1 MIYSILLMYKKYG
14 NKLMCFSPP
23 VMLATFAIEF
33 GLLFYTLWRYK
44 LNTVSRL
51 VVAFLAC
58 LGVFQLSEF
67 MICGGLGLGHTEWV
81 QLGYVAITLLP
92 ALGIHLVATLA
103 KKSVKPLVF
112 AAYASALAYS
122 AYFIAF
128 AGQVLHSQCTPN
140 YTIFDMDGRGYLFY
154 GLYYYGWLLLT
165 AFLSI
170 KWAREFPKK
179 AAALRWMVV
188 GYAVFLVPTT
198 LANMIE
204 PATIRAIPSIMCGF
218 AVLFALVLV
227 WKVLPLS
234 KTPVKKR

>member
-1 MIYSILLMYKKYG
+1 MYKKYG

-33 GLLFYTLWRYK
+33 GLAFYAIWRYK

-51 VVAFLAC
+51 VVAFLIT

-92 ALGIHLVATLA
+92 ALGIHLTAVLA
-103 KKSVKPLVF
+103 GKKSARPLVY
-112 AAYASALAYS
+112 AAYASAFAY
-122 AYFIAF
+122 AVYFIAYG
-128 AGQVLHSQCTPN
+128 AQVIHEQCAPN
-140 YTIFDMDGRGYLFY
+140 YAIFDMDGNGYLFY

-165 AFLSI
+165 ALLSV
-170 KWAREFPKK
+170 KWAKEMPKK
-179 AAALRWMVV
+179 AAALRWMVA
-188 GYAVFLVPTT
+188 GYAAFLVPTT
-198 LANMIE
+198 LANLID

-218 AVLFALVLV
+218 AVLFALILV
-227 WKVLPLS
+227 WKVLPLA
-234 KTPVKKR
+234 KVPVKKRK